1 MPRLLLVAN
10 VSKEHIRKFHIP
22 FILRMK
28 ARGWR
33 VDVACRMDEA
43 VPECDNAYD
52 LPCDRNPRNGGLGKS
67 ILLLRQILRENDYD
81 VVLCNTVVGSII
93 ARVAAAP
100 FRKKGLKV
108 IYLNHGIHFFPG
120 APKLRWVQGYPM
132 EKLLAYQT
140 DVLITINSSDYDT
153 AKKHLRIPVI
163 EQIHGMGVDLSR
175 FKESVLSEEER
186 LHYRE
191 KLGIGPDDLVLT
203 YVAEIIDNKNQTML
217 LDALELIR
225 ERIPAT
231 KLLLIGPVHDNGA
244 LAKVI
249 TERNLQ
255 DQVMLLGWRDDV
267 PALLHISD
275 IYVASS
281 KSEGLG
287 LNLIEAM
294 ACDLPVVASRNRGHA
309 ETIENGIN
317 GFLVEVNDY
326 KAMAER
332 VLQLRHDRDL
342 CRNMICQAR
351 ADIEKYEKEAT
362 LTELCEL
369 VSHHCNAVSL

>member
-1 MPRLLLVAN
+1 MPKLLLVAN

-28 ARGWR
+28 ELGWQ

-43 VPECDNAYD
+43 VPECDQAYD

-67 ILLLRQILRENDYD
+67 ICILRKILRKTDYD
-81 VVLCNTVVGSII
+81 VVLCNTVVGSMI

-120 APKLRWVQGYPM
+120 APIRRWVLGYPM
-132 EKLLAYQT
+132 EKLLAPQT
-140 DVLITINSSDYDT
+140 DMLITINSSDYDL
-153 AKKHLRIPVI
+153 AKKHLNIPVI
-163 EQIHGMGVDLSR
+163 EQINGMGVDLSR
-175 FKESVLSEEER
+175 FKESVLSEAER
-186 LHYRE
+186 LQYRE
-191 KLGIGPDDLVLT
+191 KLGIASDELVLT

-217 LDALELIR
+217 LDMLALVR
-225 ERIPAT
+225 EQVPNTR
-231 KLLLIGPVHDNGA
+231 LMLIGPVHDNGA
-244 LAKVI
+244 LENVI
-249 TERNLQ
+249 AEKNLQ

-309 ETIENGIN
+309 ETVEQGIN

-326 KAMAER
+326 QAMAQK
-332 VLQLRHDRDL
+332 VLLLHEDREL
-342 CRNMICQAR
+342 CRNIVCQAH
-351 ADIEKYEKEAT
+351 ADIEKFEKEAT
-362 LTELCEL
+362 LAALCEL
-369 VSHHCNAVSL
+369 VCQNA

>member
-1 MPRLLLVAN
+1 MPKLLLVAN

-28 ARGWR
+28 EQGWQ

-43 VPECDNAYD
+43 VPECDRAYD

-67 ILLLRQILRENDYD
+67 ICILRKILRENAYD

-100 FRKKGLKV
+100 FRRKGLKI

-120 APKLRWVQGYPM
+120 ASMRRWLLGYPM
-132 EKLLAYQT
+132 EKLLAPLT
-140 DVLITINSSDYDT
+140 DMLITINSSDYDT

-163 EQIHGMGVDLSR
+163 EQINGMGVDLSR
-175 FKESVLSEEER
+175 FKESVLSAADRLQYRER
-186 LHYRE
+186 L
-191 KLGIGPDDLVLT
+191 GIAPDDLVLT

-217 LDALELIR
+217 LDALALIR
-225 ERIPAT
+225 EKVPNTR
-231 KLLLIGPVHDNGA
+231 LLLIGPVHDNGA
-244 LAKVI
+244 LARVI
-249 TERNLQ
+249 AERNLK

-309 ETIENGIN
+309 ETIDHGVN

-326 KAMAER
+326 QAMAEK
-332 VLQLRHDRDL
+332 VLLLHDDREL
-342 CRNMICQAR
+342 CRNIICQAH

-369 VSHHCNAVSL
+369 VSQHA

>member
-1 MPRLLLVAN
+1 MPKLLLVAN

-28 ARGWR
+28 ELGWR

-52 LPCDRNPRNGGLGKS
+52 LPCARNPFDGGIRNS
-67 ILLLRQILRENDYD
+67 IRMLRGIIRENGYD
-81 VVLCNTVVGSII
+81 VVLCNTVVGSLI

-120 APKLRWVQGYPM
+120 APKRRWLLGYPM
-132 EKLLAYQT
+132 EKLLASET

-153 AKKHLRIPVI
+153 AKKYLNIPVI

-186 LHYRE
+186 LRYRE
-191 KLGIGPDDLVLT
+191 SLGIAAGDMVLT
-203 YVAEIIDNKNQTML
+203 YVAEIIDNKNQIML
-217 LDALELIR
+217 LDMLALIR
-225 ERIPAT
+225 ERIPNT
-231 KLLLIGPVHDNGA
+231 KLLLIGPVHDNGT
-244 LAKVI
+244 LAQTVA
-249 TERNLQ
+249 ERNLQ
-255 DQVMLLGWRDDV
+255 EQVQLLGWRDDV

-294 ACDLPVVASRNRGHA
+294 ACDLPVVATRNRGHA
-309 ETIENGIN
+309 ETVEDGVN
-317 GFLVEVNDY
+317 GFLVDVNDHR
-326 KAMAER
+326 AMAEK
-332 VLQLRHDRDL
+332 VLLLHDDTELRQTIIRRAH
-342 CRNMICQAR
+342 
-351 ADIEKYEKEAT
+351 ADIEKFEKESTMAA
-362 LTELCEL
+362 LCEL
-369 VSHHCNAVSL
+369 VMQHT

>member
-1 MPRLLLVAN
+1 MPKLLLVAN

-28 ARGWR
+28 ELNWQ
-33 VDVACRMDEA
+33 VDVACRMDEP
-43 VPECDNAYD
+43 VPECDHAYD

-67 ILLLRQILRENDYD
+67 IRILREILRRNDYD

-93 ARVAAAP
+93 ARVAAVS

-120 APKLRWVQGYPM
+120 ASMRRWLMGYPM
-132 EKLLAYQT
+132 EKLLAPLT
-140 DVLITINSSDYDT
+140 DMLITINSSDYDM

-175 FKESVLSEEER
+175 FKESVFSQEER
-186 LHYRE
+186 LQYRQ
-191 KLGIGPDDLVLT
+191 KMGISPDELVLT

-217 LDALELIR
+217 LNVLERVR
-225 ERIPAT
+225 ERIPNT
-231 KLLLIGPVHDNGA
+231 RLLLIGPVHDGGA
-244 LAKVI
+244 LAKI
-249 TERNLQ
+249 IEARNLQ

-309 ETIENGIN
+309 ETIDDGIN
-317 GFLVEVNDY
+317 GFLVEVNDD

-332 VLQLRHDRDL
+332 VLRLHDDREL
-342 CRNMICQAR
+342 CRNIIRQAH
-351 ADIEKYEKEAT
+351 ADIEKFEKEAT

-369 VSHHCNAVSL
+369 VGRNA

>member
-1 MPRLLLVAN
+1 MPKLLLVAN

-28 ARGWR
+28 DLGWQ
-33 VDVACRMDEA
+33 VDVACRIDEA
-43 VPECDNAYD
+43 VPECDRAYD

-67 ILLLRQILRENDYD
+67 ILLLRRVLRENDYD

-100 FRKKGLKV
+100 FRRKGLKV

-120 APKLRWVQGYPM
+120 ASLRRWLMGYPV
-132 EKLLAYQT
+132 ETLLAFQT
-140 DVLITINSSDYDT
+140 DMLITINSSDYDT

-175 FKESVLSEEER
+175 FKESVPSAAER
-186 LHYRE
+186 RQYRE
-191 KLGIGPDDLVLT
+191 SLGIADDDLVLT
-203 YVAEIIDNKNQTML
+203 YVAEIIENKNQTML
-217 LDALELIR
+217 LDALTLIR
-225 ERIPAT
+225 EKVPNT
-231 KLLLIGPVHDNGA
+231 KLMLIGPVHDNGELEKLIA
-244 LAKVI
+244 
-249 TERNLQ
+249 ERNLRE
-255 DQVMLLGWRDDV
+255 QVMLLGWRDDV
-267 PALLHISD
+267 PALLHSSD

-309 ETIENGIN
+309 ETVDHGIN
-317 GFLVEVNDY
+317 GFLVEVNDSR
-326 KAMAER
+326 AMAEK
-332 VLQLRHDRDL
+332 VLLLHGDDELRQRIVRRAH
-342 CRNMICQAR
+342 

-369 VSHHCNAVSL
+369 VSQHA